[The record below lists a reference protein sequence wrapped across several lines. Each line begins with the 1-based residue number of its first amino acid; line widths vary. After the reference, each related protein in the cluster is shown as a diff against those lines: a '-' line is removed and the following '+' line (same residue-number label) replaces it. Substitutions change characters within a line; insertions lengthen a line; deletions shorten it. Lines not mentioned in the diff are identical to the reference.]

1 MATRKKVSQKKSAKP
16 AFSAERYRVRPRG
29 FKLAQHSP
37 EDRAG
42 VPESKDER
50 KAKMAALGERINA
63 LQDRFAAAAEN
74 GLLIVLQGIDTSGK
88 DGTVRGVFSHMDPL
102 GIRCQAFKAP
112 TAEELSHD
120 YLWRVHKVMPAK
132 GEIVIF
138 NRSHYEDVLVTRVRG
153 WISAEE
159 CKRRYQ
165 QINDF
170 ERMLVETGTVIL
182 KFMLNI
188 SKDEQAIRLQ
198 ERIDDP
204 NKRWKFNAGDLDDR
218 ARWDDF
224 HAAYQATLAATS
236 TEHAP
241 WYVVPG
247 NSNTVRNLVVGHI
260 LAQTLELLDPHY
272 PQPKED
278 LSQYTIV

>member
-1 MATRKKVSQKKSAKP
+1 MASRKKVRQKKSAQP
-16 AFSAERYRVRPRG
+16 TFSAQRYRAKARG
-29 FKLAQHSP
+29 FKLALHDP
-37 EDRAG
+37 EDRSG
-42 VPESKDER
+42 MPDSKEER
-50 KAKMAALGERINA
+50 KTQMAALGERING
-63 LQDRFAAAAEN
+63 LQDRFAAAASH

-88 DGTVRGVFSHMDPL
+88 DGTVRGVFSQMDPL

-112 TAEELSHD
+112 TTEELSHD

-170 ERMLVETGTVIL
+170 ERMLTETSTVIL

-188 SKDEQAIRLQ
+188 SKDEQAVRLQ

-204 NKRWKFNAGDLDDR
+204 NKRWKFNPGDLDDR
-218 ARWDDF
+218 AQWDDF
-224 HAAYQATLAATS
+224 QLAYQAAIAATS

-247 NSNTVRNLVVGHI
+247 NSNTVRNLVVGQV
-260 LAQTLELLDPHY
+260 LAQTLETLNPQY

-278 LSQYTIV
+278 LSQYTVV